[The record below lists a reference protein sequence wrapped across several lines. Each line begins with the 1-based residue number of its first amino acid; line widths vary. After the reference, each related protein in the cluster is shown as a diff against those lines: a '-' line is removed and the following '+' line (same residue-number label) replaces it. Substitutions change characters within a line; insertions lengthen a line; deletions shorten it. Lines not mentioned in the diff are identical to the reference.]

1 VPALLIVNPYASG
14 VDERRL
20 AGVTAALGGP
30 EVVRTRGPGHAT
42 TLAREAAGEVEA
54 IHVFGGDGTF
64 NEVLNGV
71 DASTPLGLVPGG
83 GTSVLPR
90 ALGLPRNPVRA
101 AERIARGRP
110 RRIGLGRAGDRR
122 FGFNAGIGLD
132 AELVRRVDALGRRED
147 GKRPGDG
154 AFTWTA
160 FRLLAE
166 SRGRLE
172 PALELDGLGRAA
184 FALVANCSPYTFV
197 GRLGLPIAPEASFDA
212 GLDVVAPARVRPRS
226 LVRFA
231 RYAVTG
237 RGQATAPDV
246 LYAHD
251 LARVVVRCDGPMPLQ
266 LDGEDLGDVT
276 EVELTAEPGAV
287 TVLV

>member
-1 VPALLIVNPYASG
+1 VPALLIVNPFASG
-14 VDERRL
+14 VDELRL
-20 AGVTAALGGP
+20 AAVVTALGGP
-30 EVVRTRGPGHAT
+30 DVVRTSGPGDAT
-42 TLAREAAGEVEA
+42 TLARDAVGTVEA

-71 DASTPLGLVPGG
+71 DAATPLGLVPGG

-90 ALGLPRNPVRA
+90 ALGLPRDPVRA
-101 AERIARGRP
+101 AERIAGGRP
-110 RRIGLGRAGDRR
+110 RRIGLGRADDRR

-132 AELVRRVDALGRRED
+132 AELVRRVDALGRRHD

-154 AFTWTA
+154 AFAWTA
-160 FRLLAE
+160 IRLLAE
-166 SRGRLE
+166 HRGRLE

-184 FALVANCSPYTFV
+184 FALVANCSPYTYV
-197 GRLGLPIAPEASFDA
+197 GRLGLPIAPEASFDS
-212 GLDVVAPARVRPRS
+212 GLDVVAPARVRARS
-226 LVRFA
+226 LLRLG

-237 RGQATAPDV
+237 RGQATAADIV
-246 LYAHD
+246 YAHD
-251 LARVVVRCDGPMPLQ
+251 VQRVVVRCDAPMPLQ

-276 EVELTAEPGAV
+276 ETVFTAEPDAV